1 MNIPNPN
8 TVTENT
14 GPSHIF
20 IGRVITMDDDTP
32 VAEAVAVAGNKIV
45 AVGKREDI
53 EPLARTGTTGT
64 QIIELGEKVLYPGFI
79 EPHMHLWV
87 TAINYEWTD
96 CSAFANKTI
105 DEVKKRL
112 ADAAAAAEPGAWVL
126 GKLFDPSLLPGMP
139 ELTLTELD
147 AIIPNNPVFVFNA
160 SMHFAYVNSVALSR
174 AGITA
179 DMPNPAGGSF
189 MHDENGALN
198 GILSEMSAIEP
209 VLQQIGISPEVVAQ
223 NAARITEDATRVGV
237 TTMREAATGALF
249 GAQEVSMLHHMKEQG
264 KLKTRL
270 SLALVDE
277 AAKTWP
283 ETAETAPGAGDEFV
297 WIGARKIVADGSNQG
312 MSGYQSQPYI
322 GSDNRGKL
330 DIDPNE
336 LKRRIAWCH
345 ENGWQVMIHANG
357 DAAVETVTNAYHE
370 VLSQLP
376 PRELRHRIEHC
387 SLVNNDALFAKM
399 KAVNVSPSFL
409 INHVYYWGKTL
420 RDNILGPDRIHMLD
434 RANAAI
440 EAGLKTTFHSDYNV
454 SPINPLHYVQVAV
467 TRKMW
472 DNGEVLAPDQCI
484 SVGQAMRAITIDAA
498 WQLNIDEQFGSI
510 TPGKF
515 ADFVILG
522 EDPQEANPD
531 EIDKIKI
538 AETWLGGQ
546 PIQ

>member
-1 MNIPNPN
+1 
-8 TVTENT
+8 
-14 GPSHIF
+14 
-20 IGRVITMDDDTP
+20 
-32 VAEAVAVAGNKIV
+32 
-45 AVGKREDI
+45 
-53 EPLARTGTTGT
+53 
-64 QIIELGEKVLYPGFI
+64 
-79 EPHMHLWV
+79 
-87 TAINYEWTD
+87 
-96 CSAFANKTI
+96 
-105 DEVKKRL
+105 
-112 ADAAAAAEPGAWVL
+112 
-126 GKLFDPSLLPGMP
+126 
-139 ELTLTELD
+139 
-147 AIIPNNPVFVFNA
+147 
-160 SMHFAYVNSVALSR
+160 
-174 AGITA
+174 
-179 DMPNPAGGSF
+179 
-189 MHDENGALN
+189 
-198 GILSEMSAIEP
+198 
-209 VLQQIGISPEVVAQ
+209 
-223 NAARITEDATRVGV
+223 
-237 TTMREAATGALF
+237 
-249 GAQEVSMLHHMKEQG
+249 
-264 KLKTRL
+264 
-270 SLALVDE
+270 
-277 AAKTWP
+277 
-283 ETAETAPGAGDEFV
+283 
-297 WIGARKIVADGSNQG
+297 
-312 MSGYQSQPYI
+312 
-322 GSDNRGKL
+322 
-330 DIDPNE
+330 
-336 LKRRIAWCH
+336 
-345 ENGWQVMIHANG
+345 MIHANG